1 MKRIMI
7 SLMALAL
14 LTLLCA
20 CGETEQTAAQTTA
33 PASEEVTEEKAPEMP
48 EEAAAQ
54 EPARE
59 EQEETI
65 EEAPEEAAT
74 EASEEQSLLETALTF
89 VDHDAGEL
97 IAAIGEP
104 QEKAYEESCSGPGED
119 GIWTYDG
126 FTVFTYLENG
136 VETIIDAE

>member
-14 LTLLCA
+14 LALLCA

-33 PASEEVTEEKAPEMP
+33 PAAEEVTEEKAPEAP
-48 EEAAAQ
+48 EEAIAQEPAEEEQEEAAA
-54 EPARE
+54 
-59 EQEETI
+59 
-65 EEAPEEAAT
+65 
-74 EASEEQSLLETALTF
+74 EASEERSPLETALTF

-97 IAAIGEP
+97 VAAIGEP
-104 QEKAYEESCSGPGED
+104 QEKTYEESCSGPGED

>member
-14 LTLLCA
+14 LALLCA

-33 PASEEVTEEKAPEMP
+33 PAAEEITEEKAPETP

-54 EPARE
+54 ELARE
-59 EQEETI
+59 EREETI
-65 EEAPEEAAT
+65 EEAAA
-74 EASEEQSLLETALTF
+74 EASEAQSPLETALTF

>member
-1 MKRIMI
+1 MKRVMI

-14 LTLLCA
+14 LALLCA

-33 PASEEVTEEKAPEMP
+33 PAAEEITEEKAPETP

-54 EPARE
+54 DLARE
-59 EQEETI
+59 EREETI
-65 EEAPEEAAT
+65 EEAAA
-74 EASEEQSLLETALTF
+74 EASEAQSPLETALTF

>member
-1 MKRIMI
+1 MKRVMI

-14 LTLLCA
+14 LALLCA

-33 PASEEVTEEKAPEMP
+33 PAAEEITEEKAPETP

-54 EPARE
+54 ELARE
-59 EQEETI
+59 EREETI
-65 EEAPEEAAT
+65 EEAAA
-74 EASEEQSLLETALTF
+74 EASEAQSPLETALTF

>member
-14 LTLLCA
+14 LALLCA

-33 PASEEVTEEKAPEMP
+33 PAAEEITEEKAPETP

-54 EPARE
+54 ELARE
-59 EQEETI
+59 EREETI
-65 EEAPEEAAT
+65 EEAAA
-74 EASEEQSLLETALTF
+74 EASEARSPLETALTF

>member
-14 LTLLCA
+14 LALLCA
-20 CGETEQTAAQTTA
+20 CGETEQTAAQTAA
-33 PASEEVTEEKAPEMP
+33 PAAEEITEEKAPETP

-54 EPARE
+54 ELARE
-59 EQEETI
+59 EREETI
-65 EEAPEEAAT
+65 EEAAA
-74 EASEEQSLLETALTF
+74 EASEAQSPLETALTF

>member
-1 MKRIMI
+1 MI

-14 LTLLCA
+14 LALLCA

-33 PASEEVTEEKAPEMP
+33 PAAEEITEEKAPETP

-54 EPARE
+54 ELARE
-59 EQEETI
+59 EREETI
-65 EEAPEEAAT
+65 EEAAA
-74 EASEEQSLLETALTF
+74 EASEAQSPLETALTF